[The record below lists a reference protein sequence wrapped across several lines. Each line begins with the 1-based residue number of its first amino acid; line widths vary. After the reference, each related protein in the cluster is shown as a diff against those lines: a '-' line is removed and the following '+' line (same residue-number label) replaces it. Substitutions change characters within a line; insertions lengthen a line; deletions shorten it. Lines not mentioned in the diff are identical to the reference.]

1 MTQSNSLQL
10 QQLMATD
17 GMMRD
22 TMTDWIMRDQI
33 YIAGLK
39 FSRGKSGE
47 HMLHQNTHS
56 EKRKYFS
63 IRWYTVYKNLQ
74 QLLEQGNRWPYWPNM
89 K

>member
-56 EKRKYFS
+56 EKGNISQYGG
-63 IRWYTVYKNLQ
+63 IQYTTIYNSCWSRATDGLIG
-74 QLLEQGNRWPYWPNM
+74 LT
-89 K
+89 